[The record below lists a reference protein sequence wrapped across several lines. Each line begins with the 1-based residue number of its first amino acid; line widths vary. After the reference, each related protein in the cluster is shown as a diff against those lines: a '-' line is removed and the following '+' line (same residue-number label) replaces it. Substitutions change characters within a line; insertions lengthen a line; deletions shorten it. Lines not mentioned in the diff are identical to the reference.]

1 MFTKNNVYLF
11 TVTINSFFNSTYH
24 PNILLKVPFLI
35 FFNSLGFGGSVF
47 SIMARRW
54 YPLIISCG
62 R

>member
-35 FFNSLGFGGSVF
+35 FLFHWDLVAVYFLVWQDGG
-47 SIMARRW
+47 I
-54 YPLIISCG
+54 L
-62 R
+62 